1 MQGFHEVEH
10 KADIGLEIFG
20 ETLEQLFTQAI
31 YGFYSILLPGINWQ
45 LQKSSRKNYVLTIA
59 EDAPET
65 ALISLLNELNFLF
78 SVKHILLLPVFSLT
92 IHRNARF
99 KVKARTGLISK
110 IPIDW
115 LENATEIKA
124 VTYHDLNI
132 RQDKNNIY
140 KVRII
145 FDV

>member
-1 MQGFHEVEH
+1 MQGFHEIEH

-45 LQKSSRKNYVLTIA
+45 HQKSSQGNYVLTLT
-59 EDAPET
+59 EDVPET

-78 SVKHILLLPVFSLT
+78 SVKHILLLPVLSLT
-92 IHRNARF
+92 IRSNARF
-99 KVKARTGLISK
+99 DVKARTGLISD
-110 IPIDW
+110 IPTDW

-132 RQDKNNIY
+132 RQDQGLY
-140 KVRII
+140 KVRLI

>member
-45 LQKSSRKNYVLTIA
+45 RQKSSRENYVLTLS
-59 EDAPET
+59 EDTPET

-92 IHRNARF
+92 IHRNTRF
-99 KVKARTGLISK
+99 DVKVRTGLISK

>member
-31 YGFYSILLPGINWQ
+31 YGFYSILLPDINWHR
-45 LQKSSRKNYVLTIA
+45 QKSSQGNYVLTIK
-59 EDAPET
+59 EDTPET
-65 ALISLLNELNFLF
+65 ALISMLNELNFLF
-78 SVKHILLLPVFSLT
+78 SVKHILLLPVLSLK
-92 IHRNARF
+92 IRSNAQF
-99 KVKARTGLISK
+99 DVKARTGLISE

-132 RQDKNNIY
+132 TQDQGLF

>member
-45 LQKSSRKNYVLTIA
+45 HQKSSRENYVLTLA
-59 EDAPET
+59 EDTPET

-78 SVKHILLLPVFSLT
+78 SVKHILLLPVLSLS
-92 IHRNARF
+92 IRNNALF
-99 KVKARTGLISK
+99 YVKGRTGLMTR
-110 IPIDW
+110 IPTEW
-115 LENATEIKA
+115 LENALEIKA

-132 RQDKNNIY
+132 RQDQNIY